1 MYTIIAGVLH
11 FVKGFLKNYQKTGR
25 YLEMKYLPVWL

>member
-11 FVKGFLKNYQKTGR
+11 FVKRFLKKIKKGR
-25 YLEMKYLPVWL
+25 YLEMMYLPV